1 MSVRLRFLL
10 ASHLFTLHARDV
22 DHKPILYFQELAFS
36 DSFLSVVQSSA
47 SDPTTAG
54 ATYNEQWIDPFL
66 KLGSSDNI
74 FVKGFA
80 DLVKDLGGHTFAQ
93 DLKGVMCCSEGCCT
107 VCWWFIVISCKSH
120 SGVD

>member
-10 ASHLFTLHARDV
+10 ASHLLPFIRVML
-22 DHKPILYFQELAFS
+22 IINCLYFQELAFS
-36 DSFLSVVQSSA
+36 DSFLSFVQSSA